1 MKYVV
6 EFNPHHGDPT
16 QAEVEAE
23 TIHEAILA
31 AWWRGAPEPEA
42 IDGDKE
48 PSYRAEDGGQP
59 WQRVVINVLPYL
71 DKNDCCQVCG
81 EEVARCESC
90 AAPMTDFSGEVPCCS
105 NPHCEV
111 HP

>member
-59 WQRVVINVLPYL
+59 WQRVDISTRTTAV
-71 DKNDCCQVCG
+71 
-81 EEVARCESC
+81 RS
-90 AAPMTDFSGEVPCCS
+90 AAKRWRGASLAQ
-105 NPHCEV
+105 HR
-111 HP
+111 